1 MISPER
7 EPDPYWNDERELG
20 EVFVGHAYRPVWAR
34 SHIAEE
40 VFRGRGS
47 ETLFTLTK
55 REGPRT
61 YVQSHLL
68 LPSPLTPGREF
79 RLADAQAWHYPADR
93 TIVLWELLIAPQYE
107 RQPDPREHLLLRS
120 LWLHYEGLL
129 AARFP
134 TADQLLT
141 TWEDSYP
148 REQWAGFLRTI
159 GYHEQGLA
167 VFAKPLA
174 ARHP

>member
-1 MISPER
+1 MITPEH
-7 EPDPYWNDERELG
+7 EPDPYWNDDRELG
-20 EVFVGHAYRPVWAR
+20 EVFVGHEYRPVRAR
-34 SHIAEE
+34 SHIEEE

-47 ETLFTLTK
+47 ETLFTLTD

-93 TIVLWELLIAPQYE
+93 TLVLWELLISPQYE
-107 RQPDPREHLLLRS
+107 RHHDPRENLLLRS
-120 LWLHYEGLL
+120 LWLYYERFL

-134 TADQLLT
+134 TANQLLT
-141 TWEDSYP
+141 TWEDAYP
-148 REQWAGFLRTI
+148 RDQWAGFLRAT
-159 GYHEQGLA
+159 GYLESGLA
-167 VFAKPLA
+167 VFAKPLPS
-174 ARHP
+174 RSP